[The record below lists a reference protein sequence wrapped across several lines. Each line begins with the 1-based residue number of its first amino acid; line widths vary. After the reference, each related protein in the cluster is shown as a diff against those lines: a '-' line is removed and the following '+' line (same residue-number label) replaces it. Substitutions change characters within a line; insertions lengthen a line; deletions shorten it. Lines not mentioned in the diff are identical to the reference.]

1 MPTEKQIAA
10 NRANAKK
17 STGPKTPADKFIA
30 SQNAISHGCLA
41 ESVLLPNESA
51 DRFRALH
58 TAYLNT
64 FPPDSQETLDLV
76 ETLTVARWRLRRIW
90 TLEAANLAHEQRAQA
105 DATQHEDPPTQTV
118 LAVRT
123 LSLPPRSLDVLSR
136 HEARCQ
142 RAYNQALDR
151 LLKIQAA
158 KQKNVDAKPISDANK
173 ELSVDQKPIQTID
186 EPPSNPDRSGGE
198 PKNVARPPEH

>member
-1 MPTEKQIAA
+1 MATEKQIAA

-17 STGPKTPADKFIA
+17 STGPKTPGGKYIS
-30 SQNAISHGCLA
+30 SQNATTHDCLA

-51 DRFRALH
+51 ERFRALH
-58 TAYLNT
+58 TSYLNA
-64 FPPDSQETLDLV
+64 FLPESQEMFDLI

-105 DATQHEDPPTQTV
+105 DATQDEDPPTQTV
-118 LAVRT
+118 LALRT

-151 LLKIQAA
+151 LLKIQAT
-158 KQKNVDAKPISDANK
+158 KQKNVGANPISDVNK
-173 ELSVDQKPIQTID
+173 ELSGTQKPIQTIG
-186 EPPSNPDRSGGE
+186 EPPSNPGRSGDE
-198 PKNVARPPEH
+198 PTCA